1 VAAVTLDGI
10 VIRWGRN
17 DEGECDAGLR
27 HGSIVWRL
35 FHCCSESRKPCE
47 MLVDSKHAIELCQRV
62 ERLNV
67 LKQFVSNRHS
77 RIQNEVTMHMNELR
91 AKNKIAFARLVCT

>member
-1 VAAVTLDGI
+1 
-10 VIRWGRN
+10 
-17 DEGECDAGLR
+17 
-27 HGSIVWRL
+27 
-35 FHCCSESRKPCE
+35 

-77 RIQNEVTMHMNELR
+77 RIQNEVTMHTITDHGEM
-91 AKNKIAFARLVCT
+91 TH